1 MKMEEFWAL
10 LHDGEIKSI
19 IGRIPGT
26 VSLEVSIRYLRQ
38 QFPGE
43 GTGFKV
49 VLSDCD
55 QLVYQEYD
63 SSPVEDFDEMVRL
76 EPEIVGVEKGI
87 YPVVVNC
94 VMGSLNVSYGAAS
107 IYLDSGDAVSF
118 NELAAASKAYW
129 DAWAASI
136 PQRR

>member
-1 MKMEEFWAL
+1 MEEFWAL
-10 LHDGEIKSI
+10 LHDGGIESI
-19 IGRIPGT
+19 AGKIPGT

-43 GTGFKV
+43 AGFKV

-63 SSPVEDFDEMVRL
+63 SSPVEDFDEVVGL
-76 EPEIVGVEKGI
+76 EPEIVDVEKGT

-94 VMGSLNVSYGAAS
+94 VMGSLKVSYGAAS
-107 IYLDSGDAVSF
+107 IYLDSDDSVSLD
-118 NELAAASKAYW
+118 ELAAASKAYW

>member
-1 MKMEEFWAL
+1 MEELWGL
-10 LHDGEIKSI
+10 LHDGGIESI
-19 IGRIPGT
+19 AGRIPGT
-26 VSLEVSIRYLRQ
+26 VSLQVSIRYLRQ

-49 VLSDCD
+49 AVSDCS

-63 SSPVEDFDEMVRL
+63 SPPVEDFDEIVGL
-76 EPEIVGVEKGI
+76 EPEIVNVENGT

-94 VMGSLNVSYGAAS
+94 VMGSLKISYGAAS
-107 IYLDSGDAVSF
+107 IYLDSGDEVSLD
-118 NELAAASKAYW
+118 ELAEASKAYW
-129 DAWAASI
+129 DAWTAGI

>member
-1 MKMEEFWAL
+1 MGG
-10 LHDGEIKSI
+10 LHDAGIDSI
-19 IGRIPGT
+19 AGKISGT

-49 VLSDCD
+49 VLSDCG
-55 QLVYQEYD
+55 QFVYQEYD
-63 SSPVEDFDEMVRL
+63 SSPVEDFDEIVGL
-76 EPEIVGVEKGI
+76 EPEIVGVEKGTS
-87 YPVVVNC
+87 PVVVNC
-94 VMGSLNVSYGAAS
+94 VMGSLKVSYGAAA
-107 IYLDSGDAVSF
+107 IYLDSGDEVSLE
-118 NELAAASKAYW
+118 ELAAASRAYW

>member
-1 MKMEEFWAL
+1 MKADFWGL
-10 LHDGEIKSI
+10 LHDAGIESI
-19 IGRIPGT
+19 AGNVPGI

-43 GTGFKV
+43 GTGFRII
-49 VLSDCD
+49 LSDCD

-63 SSPVEDFDEMVRL
+63 SPPIKDFDEIVGL
-76 EPEIVGVEKGI
+76 EPEIVGVEKGT

-94 VMGSLNVSYGAAS
+94 VMGSLKVSYGAAS
-107 IYLDSGDAVSF
+107 IYLDSGDEVSLE
-118 NELAAASKAYW
+118 ELAAASKAYW
-129 DAWAASI
+129 DAWAANI

>member
-1 MKMEEFWAL
+1 MEEFWGA
-10 LHDGEIKSI
+10 LHDGGIECIEGK
-19 IGRIPGT
+19 IPGT

-43 GTGFKV
+43 GTGFKI
-49 VLSDCD
+49 VLSDCA
-55 QLVYQEYD
+55 QLVYQEFD
-63 SSPVEDFDEMVRL
+63 SSPVEDFDEIVGL
-76 EPEIVGVEKGI
+76 EPEIVGVEKGT

-94 VMGSLNVSYGAAS
+94 VMGSLTVSYGAAS
-107 IYLDSGDAVSF
+107 IYLDSGDAVSLG
-118 NELAAASKAYW
+118 ELAAASKAYW

>member
-1 MKMEEFWAL
+1 MEEFWAL
-10 LHDGEIKSI
+10 LHDGGIESI
-19 IGRIPGT
+19 TGKIPGT

-38 QFPGE
+38 QFAGE

-55 QLVYQEYD
+55 QFVYQEYD
-63 SSPVEDFDEMVRL
+63 SSPVEDFDEIVGL
-76 EPEIVGVEKGI
+76 EPEIMGVEKGT

-107 IYLDSGDAVSF
+107 IYLDSGDAVSLD
-118 NELAAASKAYW
+118 ELAAASKAYW
-129 DAWAASI
+129 DAWEASI

>member
-1 MKMEEFWAL
+1 MEEFWAL
-10 LHDGEIKSI
+10 LHDGGIESI
-19 IGRIPGT
+19 AGKIPGT

-43 GTGFKV
+43 AGFKV

-63 SSPVEDFDEMVRL
+63 SSPVEDFDEVVGL
-76 EPEIVGVEKGI
+76 EPEIVDVEKGT

-94 VMGSLNVSYGAAS
+94 VMGSLKVSYGAAS
-107 IYLDSGDAVSF
+107 IYLDSGDSVSLD
-118 NELAAASKAYW
+118 ELAAASKAYW

>member
-1 MKMEEFWAL
+1 MEEFWGV
-10 LHDGEIKSI
+10 LHDGGIESI
-19 IGRIPGT
+19 VGKIPGT

-49 VLSDCD
+49 VMSDCD

-63 SSPVEDFDEMVRL
+63 SSPFEDFDEIVGL
-76 EPEIVGVEKGI
+76 EPEIVGVEKGT

-94 VMGSLNVSYGAAS
+94 VMGSLKVSYGAAS
-107 IYLDSGDAVSF
+107 IYLDSGDAVSRD
-118 NELAAASKAYW
+118 ELAAASKAYW
-129 DAWAASI
+129 DAWTASI